1 MHANRHVPESF
12 ALVAFFLAALPGPG
26 ALAAPGAIETSIRL
40 TLEREAAAG
49 TRLSIEFPEVALPA
63 ALAACRHAE
72 PFIPAGA
79 RLWGRTAIGVRC
91 IDGAVASAYL
101 PVVIRV
107 HAKAIVATRSLSPG
121 VVLAEDDLGESEVE
135 LTAGPG
141 SVLTDPRLL
150 IGRTLSRSVAAGA
163 PFRPEGLR
171 TQHAVASGDLVRILY
186 AGTGFSVSADGKA
199 LASAQEGQSVRVQTE
214 SGRIL
219 TGVAKAGRVVE
230 IRAF

>member
-1 MHANRHVPESF
+1 MKDAGPFRLAG
-12 ALVAFFLAALPGPG
+12 ALLAALLWTASGLP
-26 ALAAPGAIETSIRL
+26 ARAAPTAIETSVRL
-40 TLEREAAAG
+40 TLEREASAG
-49 TRLSIEFPEVALPA
+49 TRVTIEFPESPLPP
-63 ALAACRHAE
+63 ALAGCRQAE

-91 IDGAVASAYL
+91 VDGAAASAFL

-107 HAKAIVATRSLSPG
+107 HGRALAAARNLSPG
-121 VVLAEDDLGESEVE
+121 EVIAEEDLVEAEIE

-141 SVLTDPRLL
+141 SVLTEPRQAV
-150 IGRTLSRSVAAGA
+150 GRTLARATPAGSA
-163 PFRPEGLR
+163 LRPQNLR
-171 TQHAVASGDLVRILY
+171 VQHAVASGDLVRILY